1 MEYVENILIKQYISG
16 DTAVSYN
23 DGKKC
28 QKDIMQSLDKGN
40 AVSLDFSGIS
50 YVITAFLNPIIGDLI
65 LERGNSVMK
74 FIGIVNANESIIKKI
89 KLVRDGALIK
99 REDLE
104 E

>member
-1 MEYVENILIKQYISG
+1 MKEIMVKQYIDG
-16 DTAVSYN
+16 DTAVSYQ

-28 QKDIMQSLDKGN
+28 QEAMLQYLNRGEKVN
-40 AVSLDFSGIS
+40 LDFSGID

-65 LERGNSVMK
+65 LQRGDGVMK
-74 FIGIVNANESIIKKI
+74 NIGIKNANESIIKKI
-89 KLVRDGALIK
+89 KLVRDGALLR

>member
-1 MEYVENILIKQYISG
+1 MKEILIRQYIDG
-16 DTAVSYN
+16 DTAVSYE

-28 QKDIMQSLDKGN
+28 QKDMVKELGKGEK
-40 AVSLDFSGIS
+40 VILDFSGID

-65 LERGNSVMK
+65 LERGDGVMK
-74 FIGIVNANESIIKKI
+74 MIGIKNANESIIKKI
-89 KLVRDGALIK
+89 RLVKDGALVR

>member
-1 MEYVENILIKQYISG
+1 MKEILIRQYIDG
-16 DTAVSYN
+16 DTAVSYE

-28 QKDIMQSLDKGN
+28 QKDMVKELDKGEK
-40 AVSLDFSGIS
+40 VILDFSGID

-65 LERGNSVMK
+65 LERGDGVMK
-74 FIGIVNANESIIKKI
+74 MIGIKNANESIIKKI
-89 KLVRDGALIK
+89 RLVKDGALVR